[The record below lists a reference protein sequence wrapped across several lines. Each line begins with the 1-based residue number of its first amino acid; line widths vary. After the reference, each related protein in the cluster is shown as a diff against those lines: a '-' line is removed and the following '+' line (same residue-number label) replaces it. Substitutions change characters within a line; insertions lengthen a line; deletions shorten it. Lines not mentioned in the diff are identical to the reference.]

1 MAEKKEILK
10 LSGINKCFG
19 NIVVAKDISL
29 TVISNQLHALIG
41 PNGAGKTTL
50 IKMISGELKPDQGV
64 IMLLDRKVNH
74 LSEIA
79 RVHRG
84 CIRSFQVSSIIG
96 SMTVFE
102 NILLAVKQ
110 KRSILKMLFR
120 KFQSNSS
127 ESSFVYQTLNQL
139 SLETMGTKVAST
151 LSHGDK
157 RKLELAMALAMGP
170 KILLLDE
177 PFAGLDQAES
187 SKLIELLK
195 SIKKIMPIFLIEH
208 DMQAVF
214 ALADKIS
221 VLNEGEI
228 IESGSVEKI
237 RRSKFCLLY
246 TSPSPRDED

>member
-19 NIVVAKDISL
+19 NVVVAKDISL

-64 IMLLDRKVNH
+64 VMLLDRRVNH

-139 SLETMGTKVAST
+139 SLETLGTKVAST

-157 RKLELAMALAMGP
+157 RKLELAMALAMDP

-214 ALADKIS
+214 ALANKIS

-237 RRSKFCLLY
+237 RRSKLVQNAYLGG
-246 TSPSPRDED
+246 DL

>member
-19 NIVVAKDISL
+19 NVVVAKDISL

-64 IMLLDRKVNH
+64 VMLLDRRVNH

-110 KRSILKMLFR
+110 KKSILKMLFR

-139 SLETMGTKVAST
+139 SLETLGTKVAST

-157 RKLELAMALAMGP
+157 RKLELAMALAMRP

-221 VLNEGEI
+221 VLNEGAI
-228 IESGSVEKI
+228 IESGNVERI
-237 RRSKFCLLY
+237 RRSKLVQNAYLGG
-246 TSPSPRDED
+246 DL

>member
-19 NIVVAKDISL
+19 NVVVAKDISL

-64 IMLLDRKVNH
+64 VMLLDRRVNH

-139 SLETMGTKVAST
+139 SLETLGTKVAST

-228 IESGSVEKI
+228 IESGNVERI
-237 RRSKFCLLY
+237 RRSKLVQNAYLGG
-246 TSPSPRDED
+246 DL

>member
-1 MAEKKEILK
+1 MSEKKEILK

-19 NIVVAKDISL
+19 NVVVAKDISL
-29 TVISNQLHALIG
+29 TVVSNELHALIG

-64 IMLLDRKVNH
+64 VMLLDRKVNH

-79 RVHRG
+79 RVNRG

-139 SLETMGTKVAST
+139 SLETLGTKVAST

-157 RKLELAMALAMGP
+157 KKLELAMALAMGP

-187 SKLIELLK
+187 SRLIELLK
-195 SIKKIMPIFLIEH
+195 SIKKNMPIFLIEH

-237 RRSKFCLLY
+237 RRSKLVQNAYLGG
-246 TSPSPRDED
+246 DL

>member
-19 NIVVAKDISL
+19 NVVVAKDISL

-64 IMLLDRKVNH
+64 VTLLDRKVNH

-139 SLETMGTKVAST
+139 SLETLETKVAST

-187 SKLIELLK
+187 SKLIELLL
-195 SIKKIMPIFLIEH
+195 SIKKNMPILLIEH

-237 RRSKFCLLY
+237 RRSKLVQNAYLGG
-246 TSPSPRDED
+246 DL

>member
-1 MAEKKEILK
+1 MEKKKEILK
-10 LSGINKCFG
+10 LSGINKRFG
-19 NIVVAKDISL
+19 NVVVAKDISL
-29 TVISNQLHALIG
+29 AVISNQLHALIG

-50 IKMISGELKPDQGV
+50 IKMISGELKPDQGA
-64 IMLLDRKVNH
+64 ITLLDRKVNH

-110 KRSILKMLFR
+110 KRNILKMLFK
-120 KFQSNSS
+120 KFQCNSS
-127 ESSFVYQTLNQL
+127 ESSFVYQTLDQL
-139 SLETMGTKVAST
+139 SLETMETKVAST

-195 SIKKIMPIFLIEH
+195 SIKKDMPILLIEH

-237 RRSKFCLLY
+237 RRSKLVQNAYLGG
-246 TSPSPRDED
+246 DL

>member
-19 NIVVAKDISL
+19 NVVVAKDISL

-50 IKMISGELKPDQGV
+50 IKMISGELKPDQGLV
-64 IMLLDRKVNH
+64 MLLDRKVNH

-120 KFQSNSS
+120 KFQSNPS
-127 ESSFVYQTLNQL
+127 ESSFVYQILNQL
-139 SLETMGTKVAST
+139 SLETMETKVAST

-187 SKLIELLK
+187 SKLIELLN
-195 SIKKIMPIFLIEH
+195 SIKKNMPILLIEH

-237 RRSKFCLLY
+237 RRSKLVQNAYLGG
-246 TSPSPRDED
+246 DL

>member
-1 MAEKKEILK
+1 MEKKKEILK
-10 LSGINKCFG
+10 LSGINKRFG
-19 NIVVAKDISL
+19 NVVVAKDISL

-64 IMLLDRKVNH
+64 VMLLDRRVNH

-79 RVHRG
+79 RVHQG

-139 SLETMGTKVAST
+139 SLETLGTKVAST

-157 RKLELAMALAMGP
+157 RKLELAMALAMRP

-237 RRSKFCLLY
+237 RRSKLVQNAYLG
-246 TSPSPRDED
+246 SDL

>member
-19 NIVVAKDISL
+19 NVVVAKDISL

-64 IMLLDRKVNH
+64 VMLLDRKVNH

-127 ESSFVYQTLNQL
+127 EFSFVYQTLNQL
-139 SLETMGTKVAST
+139 SLETLGTKVAST

-195 SIKKIMPIFLIEH
+195 SIKKNMPILLIEH

-237 RRSKFCLLY
+237 RRSKLVQNAYLGG
-246 TSPSPRDED
+246 DL

>member
-19 NIVVAKDISL
+19 NVVVAKDISL

-64 IMLLDRKVNH
+64 VMLLDRKVNH

-157 RKLELAMALAMGP
+157 RKLELAMALAMDP

-195 SIKKIMPIFLIEH
+195 SIKKNMPILLIEH

-237 RRSKFCLLY
+237 RGSKLVQNAYLGG
-246 TSPSPRDED
+246 DL

>member
-19 NIVVAKDISL
+19 NVVVAKDISL

-64 IMLLDRKVNH
+64 VTLLDRKVNH
-74 LSEIA
+74 LNEIA

-120 KFQSNSS
+120 KFQSNQS

-139 SLETMGTKVAST
+139 SLETMETKVAST

-187 SKLIELLK
+187 FKLIELLL
-195 SIKKIMPIFLIEH
+195 SIKKNMPILLIEH

-214 ALADKIS
+214 ALADKVS
-221 VLNEGEI
+221 VLNEGQI

-237 RRSKFCLLY
+237 RRSKLVQNAYLG
-246 TSPSPRDED
+246 SDL

>member
-19 NIVVAKDISL
+19 NVVVAKDISL

-50 IKMISGELKPDQGV
+50 IKIISGELKPDQGV
-64 IMLLDRKVNH
+64 VMLLDRKVNH

-139 SLETMGTKVAST
+139 SLETLGTKVAST

-195 SIKKIMPIFLIEH
+195 SIKKNIPILLIEH

-237 RRSKFCLLY
+237 RRSKLVQNAYLGG
-246 TSPSPRDED
+246 DL

>member
-19 NIVVAKDISL
+19 NVVVAKDISL

-41 PNGAGKTTL
+41 PKGAGKTTL

-64 IMLLDRKVNH
+64 VTLLDRKVNH

-139 SLETMGTKVAST
+139 SLETMGAKVAST

-237 RRSKFCLLY
+237 RRSKLVQNAYLGG
-246 TSPSPRDED
+246 DL

>member
-19 NIVVAKDISL
+19 NVVVAKDISL

-64 IMLLDRKVNH
+64 VMLLDRKVNH

-127 ESSFVYQTLNQL
+127 EASFVYQTLNQL

-221 VLNEGEI
+221 VLNEGAI
-228 IESGSVEKI
+228 IESGNVERI
-237 RRSKFCLLY
+237 RRSKLVQNAYLGG
-246 TSPSPRDED
+246 DL

>member
-19 NIVVAKDISL
+19 NVVVAKDISL

-64 IMLLDRKVNH
+64 VMLLDRRVNH

-139 SLETMGTKVAST
+139 SLETLGTKVAST

-195 SIKKIMPIFLIEH
+195 SIKKNMPILLIEH

-214 ALADKIS
+214 ALADIIS

-237 RRSKFCLLY
+237 RRSKLVQNAYLGG
-246 TSPSPRDED
+246 DL

>member
-19 NIVVAKDISL
+19 NVVVAKDISL

-64 IMLLDRKVNH
+64 VMLLDRRVNH

-127 ESSFVYQTLNQL
+127 ESSFVYQILNQL
-139 SLETMGTKVAST
+139 SLETMGAKVAST

-187 SKLIELLK
+187 SKLIELLS
-195 SIKKIMPIFLIEH
+195 SIKKNMPILLIEH

-237 RRSKFCLLY
+237 RRSKLVQNAYLGG
-246 TSPSPRDED
+246 DL

>member
-19 NIVVAKDISL
+19 NVVVAKDISL

-64 IMLLDRKVNH
+64 VTLLDRKVNH

-195 SIKKIMPIFLIEH
+195 SIKKNIPILLIEH

-237 RRSKFCLLY
+237 RRSKLVQNAYLGG
-246 TSPSPRDED
+246 DL

>member
-1 MAEKKEILK
+1 MAKKKEILK

-19 NIVVAKDISL
+19 NVVVAKDISL

-64 IMLLDRKVNH
+64 VTLLDRKVNH

-120 KFQSNSS
+120 KFESNSS
-127 ESSFVYQTLNQL
+127 ESSFVYQSLNQL

-195 SIKKIMPIFLIEH
+195 SIKKNMPIFLIEH

-237 RRSKFCLLY
+237 RRSKLVQNAYLGG
-246 TSPSPRDED
+246 DL

>member
-19 NIVVAKDISL
+19 NVVVAKDISL

-64 IMLLDRKVNH
+64 VMLLDRRVNH

-127 ESSFVYQTLNQL
+127 ESSFVYQILNQL
-139 SLETMGTKVAST
+139 SFKTMGAKVAST

-195 SIKKIMPIFLIEH
+195 SIKKNMPILLIEH

-237 RRSKFCLLY
+237 RRSKLVQNAYLGG
-246 TSPSPRDED
+246 DL

>member
-19 NIVVAKDISL
+19 NVVVAKDISL

-64 IMLLDRKVNH
+64 VMLLDRRVNH

-139 SLETMGTKVAST
+139 SLETMETKVAST

-214 ALADKIS
+214 ELADKIS

-237 RRSKFCLLY
+237 RRSKLVQNAYLGG
-246 TSPSPRDED
+246 DL

>member
-1 MAEKKEILK
+1 MAERKEILK

-19 NIVVAKDISL
+19 NVVVAKDISL

-50 IKMISGELKPDQGV
+50 IKMISGELKADQGV
-64 IMLLDRKVNH
+64 VTFLGRNVNH

-84 CIRSFQVSSIIG
+84 CVRSFQVSSIIG
-96 SMTVFE
+96 PMTVFE

-120 KFQSNSS
+120 KFQSNAS
-127 ESSFVYQTLNQL
+127 ESSYVYQILNQL
-139 SLETMGTKVAST
+139 SLETLGTKVAST

-177 PFAGLDQAES
+177 PFAGLLVN
-187 SKLIELLK
+187 K
-195 SIKKIMPIFLIEH
+195 
-208 DMQAVF
+208 
-214 ALADKIS
+214 
-221 VLNEGEI
+221 
-228 IESGSVEKI
+228 
-237 RRSKFCLLY
+237 
-246 TSPSPRDED
+246 

>member
-19 NIVVAKDISL
+19 NVVVAKDISL

-64 IMLLDRKVNH
+64 VMLLDRKVNH

-127 ESSFVYQTLNQL
+127 ESSFVYQTINQL
-139 SLETMGTKVAST
+139 SLESLGTKVAST

-187 SKLIELLK
+187 SKLIKLLK

-237 RRSKFCLLY
+237 RRSKLVQNAYLGG
-246 TSPSPRDED
+246 DL

>member
-1 MAEKKEILK
+1 MAERKEILK

-19 NIVVAKDISL
+19 NVVVAKDISL
-29 TVISNQLHALIG
+29 TVTSNQLHALIG

-64 IMLLDRKVNH
+64 LTLLDRKVNH

-110 KRSILKMLFR
+110 KRSIFKMLFR

-127 ESSFVYQTLNQL
+127 ESNSINQILNQL
-139 SLETMGTKVAST
+139 SLETMGAKVAST

-195 SIKKIMPIFLIEH
+195 SIKKNMPILLIEH

-237 RRSKFCLLY
+237 RRSKLVQNAYLGG
-246 TSPSPRDED
+246 DL

>member
-19 NIVVAKDISL
+19 NVVVAKDISL

-50 IKMISGELKPDQGV
+50 IKMISGELKPDQGLV
-64 IMLLDRKVNH
+64 MLLDRRVNH

-139 SLETMGTKVAST
+139 SLETLGTKVAST

-237 RRSKFCLLY
+237 RRSKLVQNAYLGG
-246 TSPSPRDED
+246 DL

>member
-19 NIVVAKDISL
+19 NVVVAKDISL

-64 IMLLDRKVNH
+64 VMLLDRKVNH

-96 SMTVFE
+96 SMTVFD

-139 SLETMGTKVAST
+139 SLETLGTKVAST

-214 ALADKIS
+214 ELADKIS

-237 RRSKFCLLY
+237 RRSKLVQNAYLGG
-246 TSPSPRDED
+246 DL

>member
-1 MAEKKEILK
+1 MEKKKEILK
-10 LSGINKCFG
+10 LSGINKRFG
-19 NIVVAKDISL
+19 NVVVAKDISL
-29 TVISNQLHALIG
+29 AVISNQLHALIG

-50 IKMISGELKPDQGV
+50 IKMISGELKPDQGA
-64 IMLLDRKVNH
+64 ITLLDRKVNH

-79 RVHRG
+79 RVHQG

-110 KRSILKMLFR
+110 TRSILKMLFR

-127 ESSFVYQTLNQL
+127 ESSFVYQILNQL
-139 SLETMGTKVAST
+139 SLETLETKVAST

-221 VLNEGEI
+221 VLNEGAI
-228 IESGSVEKI
+228 IESGNVERI
-237 RRSKFCLLY
+237 RRSKLVQNAYLGG
-246 TSPSPRDED
+246 DL

>member
-19 NIVVAKDISL
+19 NVVVAKDISL

-64 IMLLDRKVNH
+64 VTLLDRKVNH

-139 SLETMGTKVAST
+139 SLENMGAKVAST

-195 SIKKIMPIFLIEH
+195 SIKKNMPILLIEH

-237 RRSKFCLLY
+237 RRSKLVQNAYLGG
-246 TSPSPRDED
+246 DL

>member
-19 NIVVAKDISL
+19 NVVVAKDISL

-139 SLETMGTKVAST
+139 SLETLGTKVAST

-157 RKLELAMALAMGP
+157 RKLELAMALAMRP

-195 SIKKIMPIFLIEH
+195 SIKKNMPILLIEH

-221 VLNEGEI
+221 VLNEGAI
-228 IESGSVEKI
+228 IESGNVERI
-237 RRSKFCLLY
+237 RRSKLVQNAYLGG
-246 TSPSPRDED
+246 DL

>member
-19 NIVVAKDISL
+19 NVVVAKDISL

-64 IMLLDRKVNH
+64 VMLLDRKVNH

-127 ESSFVYQTLNQL
+127 EASFVYQILNQL
-139 SLETMGTKVAST
+139 SLETMETKVAST

-157 RKLELAMALAMGP
+157 RKLELAMALAMRP

-237 RRSKFCLLY
+237 RRSKLVQNAYLGG
-246 TSPSPRDED
+246 DL

>member
-1 MAEKKEILK
+1 MAKKKEILK

-19 NIVVAKDISL
+19 NVVVAKDISL

-64 IMLLDRKVNH
+64 VMLLDRKVNH

-127 ESSFVYQTLNQL
+127 ESFFVYQTLNQL
-139 SLETMGTKVAST
+139 SLETLGTKVAST

-195 SIKKIMPIFLIEH
+195 SIKKNMPIFLIEH

-237 RRSKFCLLY
+237 RRSKLVQNAYLGG
-246 TSPSPRDED
+246 DL

>member
-19 NIVVAKDISL
+19 NVVVAKDISL

-64 IMLLDRKVNH
+64 VMLLDRRVNH

-139 SLETMGTKVAST
+139 SLETLGTKVAST

-195 SIKKIMPIFLIEH
+195 SIKKFMPIFLIEH

-237 RRSKFCLLY
+237 RRSKLVQNAYLGG
-246 TSPSPRDED
+246 DL

>member
-19 NIVVAKDISL
+19 NVVVAKDISL

-64 IMLLDRKVNH
+64 VMLLNRRVNH

-127 ESSFVYQTLNQL
+127 ESSFVYQILNQL
-139 SLETMGTKVAST
+139 SLETLGTKVAST

-157 RKLELAMALAMGP
+157 RKLELAMALAMDP

-237 RRSKFCLLY
+237 RRSKLVQNAYLGG
-246 TSPSPRDED
+246 DL

>member
-1 MAEKKEILK
+1 MAKKKEILK

-19 NIVVAKDISL
+19 NVVVAKDISL

-64 IMLLDRKVNH
+64 VMLLDRKVNR

-139 SLETMGTKVAST
+139 SLETLGTKVAST

-195 SIKKIMPIFLIEH
+195 SIKINMPILLIEH

-237 RRSKFCLLY
+237 RRSKVVQNAYLGGDL
-246 TSPSPRDED
+246 

>member
-19 NIVVAKDISL
+19 NVVVAKDVSL

-64 IMLLDRKVNH
+64 VMLLDRKVNH

-120 KFQSNSS
+120 KFQSISS
-127 ESSFVYQTLNQL
+127 ESSFVYQILNQL
-139 SLETMGTKVAST
+139 SLETLGTKVAST

-195 SIKKIMPIFLIEH
+195 SIKKNVPILLIEH

-221 VLNEGEI
+221 VLNEGAI
-228 IESGSVEKI
+228 IESGNVERI
-237 RRSKFCLLY
+237 RRSKLVQNAYLGG
-246 TSPSPRDED
+246 DL

>member
-19 NIVVAKDISL
+19 NVVVAKDISL

-64 IMLLDRKVNH
+64 VMLLDRRVNH

-96 SMTVFE
+96 SMTVFD

-139 SLETMGTKVAST
+139 SLETLGTKVAST

-157 RKLELAMALAMGP
+157 RKLELAMALAMDP

-195 SIKKIMPIFLIEH
+195 SIKKNMPILLIEH

-237 RRSKFCLLY
+237 RRSKLVQNAYLGG
-246 TSPSPRDED
+246 DL

>member
-19 NIVVAKDISL
+19 NVVVAKDISL

-64 IMLLDRKVNH
+64 VTLLDRKVNH

-79 RVHRG
+79 RVQRG

-195 SIKKIMPIFLIEH
+195 SIKKNMPILLIEH

-237 RRSKFCLLY
+237 RRSKLVQNAYLGG
-246 TSPSPRDED
+246 DL

>member
-19 NIVVAKDISL
+19 NVVVAKDISL

-64 IMLLDRKVNH
+64 VMLLDRKVNH

-127 ESSFVYQTLNQL
+127 ESSFVYQTINQL
-139 SLETMGTKVAST
+139 SLETLGTKVAST

-195 SIKKIMPIFLIEH
+195 SIKKNMPILLIEH

-237 RRSKFCLLY
+237 RRSKLVQNAYLGG
-246 TSPSPRDED
+246 DL

>member
-19 NIVVAKDISL
+19 NVVVAKDISL
-29 TVISNQLHALIG
+29 TVISNQLHVLIG

-50 IKMISGELKPDQGV
+50 IKIISGELKPDQGV
-64 IMLLDRKVNH
+64 VLLLNRKVNH

-79 RVHRG
+79 RVHCG

-96 SMTVFE
+96 SMTVFD

-139 SLETMGTKVAST
+139 SLETLGTKVAST

-195 SIKKIMPIFLIEH
+195 SIKKNTTILLIEH

-221 VLNEGEI
+221 VLNEGAI
-228 IESGSVEKI
+228 IESGNVERI
-237 RRSKFCLLY
+237 RRSKLVQNAYLGG
-246 TSPSPRDED
+246 DL

>member
-19 NIVVAKDISL
+19 NVVVAKDISL

-64 IMLLDRKVNH
+64 VTLLDRKVNH

-139 SLETMGTKVAST
+139 SLETLGTKVAST

-157 RKLELAMALAMGP
+157 RKLELAMALAMDP

-195 SIKKIMPIFLIEH
+195 SIKKNMPILLIEH

-214 ALADKIS
+214 ELADKIS

-228 IESGSVEKI
+228 IARGSVEKI
-237 RRSKFCLLY
+237 RKSKLVQNAYLGG
-246 TSPSPRDED
+246 DL